1 VIPVAGLYLGR
12 KCKETLDV
20 RQNQTWP
27 FGIDHWG
34 RYLGF
39 LSAGRKPTGR
49 ARRCVYARVGVRGA
63 GGLDKCA
70 WKSVF
75 VVYARESVIETRK
88 VVWPT
93 RKETMQ
99 STGLVLAFV
108 FVMAVFLWGVDS
120 ILASLIRLLLGTET

>member
-1 VIPVAGLYLGR
+1 MLEKIKLGLSILIIGVGISGFYLLADSPLVI
-12 KCKETLDV
+12 
-20 RQNQTWP
+20 
-27 FGIDHWG
+27 
-34 RYLGF
+34 
-39 LSAGRKPTGR
+39 
-49 ARRCVYARVGVRGA
+49 RVGSFILALVSA
-63 GGLDKCA
+63 ALVA
-70 WKSVF
+70 WTSEPGKMF
-75 VVYARESVIETRK
+75 VTFARESVVETRK

>member
-1 VIPVAGLYLGR
+1 M
-12 KCKETLDV
+12 
-20 RQNQTWP
+20 
-27 FGIDHWG
+27 
-34 RYLGF
+34 
-39 LSAGRKPTGR
+39 
-49 ARRCVYARVGVRGA
+49 
-63 GGLDKCA
+63 LDKIKLGLSVLIIGVGISGFYLLAESPQVVRVAAFMLALVIAALVA
-70 WKSVF
+70 WTSVPGKVF

>member
-1 VIPVAGLYLGR
+1 LRVCIW
-12 KCKETLDV
+12 DV
-20 RQNQTWP
+20 NAKKRWM
-27 FGIDHWG
+27 
-34 RYLGF
+34 
-39 LSAGRKPTGR
+39 
-49 ARRCVYARVGVRGA
+49 
-63 GGLDKCA
+63 LDKIKLGLSVLIIGVGISGFYLLAESPQVVRVAAFMLALVFAALVA
-70 WKSVF
+70 WTSVPGKVF

>member
-1 VIPVAGLYLGR
+1 M
-12 KCKETLDV
+12 
-20 RQNQTWP
+20 
-27 FGIDHWG
+27 
-34 RYLGF
+34 
-39 LSAGRKPTGR
+39 
-49 ARRCVYARVGVRGA
+49 
-63 GGLDKCA
+63 LDKIKLSLSVLIIAVGISGFYLLADQPLVLRVVAFIAALVIAALVA
-70 WKSVF
+70 WTSEPGKTF
-75 VVYARESVIETRK
+75 VTFSREAVVETKK

>member
-1 VIPVAGLYLGR
+1 M
-12 KCKETLDV
+12 
-20 RQNQTWP
+20 
-27 FGIDHWG
+27 
-34 RYLGF
+34 
-39 LSAGRKPTGR
+39 
-49 ARRCVYARVGVRGA
+49 
-63 GGLDKCA
+63 LDKFKLGLSILIIGVGISGFYLLADSPQVVRVVAFILALVFAALVA
-70 WKSVF
+70 WTSVPGKVF

-120 ILASLIRLLLGTET
+120 ILASLIRMLLGTET

>member
-1 VIPVAGLYLGR
+1 MRVCVW
-12 KCKETLDV
+12 DV
-20 RQNQTWP
+20 NAKK
-27 FGIDHWG
+27 HWM
-34 RYLGF
+34 
-39 LSAGRKPTGR
+39 
-49 ARRCVYARVGVRGA
+49 
-63 GGLDKCA
+63 LDKFKIGLSILIIGVGISGFYLLADSPQVVRVLAFILALVFAALVA
-70 WKSVF
+70 WTSVPGKVF

-120 ILASLIRLLLGTET
+120 ILASLIRMLLGTET